1 MTGITHIFSIIK
13 WKPTVYVTAG
23 VRSSSWALIGQS
35 MLEINFLSAGHF
47 ATFIFARQCKRVKFR
62 NRLGTQLTIIL
73 SSIRAQENPDLI
85 PNYILLL
92 GDLEHPAFSLNP
104 L

>member
-35 MLEINFLSAGHF
+35 MLEINFLSAGHI
-47 ATFIFARQCKRVKFR
+47 ATFIFARRVS
-62 NRLGTQLTIIL
+62 GSE
-73 SSIRAQENPDLI
+73 SSFVTDLVYAVNNNI
-85 PNYILLL
+85 VIHSRSR
-92 GDLEHPAFSLNP
+92 ES
-104 L
+104 